1 MTSALLKLP
10 QAMPRQAKQRRVEQI
25 LTELELQAVKHSRI
39 GQDIDGA
46 SSGISGGERR
56 RVSVGI
62 GLVTDAA
69 VLFLDEP
76 TTGLDSDSAATLVH
90 LLSHL
95 AVAKRRTVVC
105 TIHQPSSDICEMFD
119 DLLLLA
125 AGRVL
130 YCGRWRGVDAYLGNC
145 GMPRP
150 AHRSTAEHILTVS
163 KDLEAVVALAE
174 RADGS
179 SGGCGSGRQANA
191 SASGVVARGG
201 SIVRQQGNGGGHSP
215 SSGGNAGAG
224 VTASLTLHGPGS
236 MKLGAPPS
244 RQQSLAT
251 NNNCSLRDITTA
263 EAPPG
268 GDGALPPLAAT
279 SRAYQVLVLSE
290 RFFKSWARTP
300 ALLGEF

>member
-10 QAMPRQAKQRRVEQI
+10 QAMPRRDKQRRVEQI

-105 TIHQPSSDICEMFD
+105 TIHQ
-119 DLLLLA
+119 
-125 AGRVL
+125 
-130 YCGRWRGVDAYLGNC
+130 
-145 GMPRP
+145 
-150 AHRSTAEHILTVS
+150 
-163 KDLEAVVALAE
+163 
-174 RADGS
+174 
-179 SGGCGSGRQANA
+179 
-191 SASGVVARGG
+191 
-201 SIVRQQGNGGGHSP
+201 VR
-215 SSGGNAGAG
+215 
-224 VTASLTLHGPGS
+224 
-236 MKLGAPPS
+236 
-244 RQQSLAT
+244 
-251 NNNCSLRDITTA
+251 
-263 EAPPG
+263 
-268 GDGALPPLAAT
+268 
-279 SRAYQVLVLSE
+279 
-290 RFFKSWARTP
+290 F
-300 ALLGEF
+300 